1 MSSFAE
7 TLKTLPSV
15 AEFSRLDLYAGEAC
29 IASIENKPGQAGSL
43 AVYAYLLQQFGCIN
57 GDAAARGLALYGE
70 HTADARSFPGKHP
83 NIDRLIAIEQGG
95 AALEGKLLPAA

>member
-1 MSSFAE
+1 
-7 TLKTLPSV
+7 
-15 AEFSRLDLYAGEAC
+15 
-29 IASIENKPGQAGSL
+29 
-43 AVYAYLLQQFGCIN
+43 LQQFGCIN